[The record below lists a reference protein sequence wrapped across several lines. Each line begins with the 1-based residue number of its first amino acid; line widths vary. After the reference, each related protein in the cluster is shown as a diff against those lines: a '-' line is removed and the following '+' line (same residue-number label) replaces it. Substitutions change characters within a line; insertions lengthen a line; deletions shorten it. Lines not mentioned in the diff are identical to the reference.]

1 MADILFLPEAK
12 EKSGSLITAEFA
24 YQFQKPVYSVPASI
38 FSPQSAGIF
47 QKLHAQKIQLIT
59 DFDTC
64 FSQHFPCLDPITQKS
79 KQQQILD
86 NISPLQQ
93 NILELLS
100 RGEMSLDQLHHET
113 RIQPPILMQEL
124 TYLEMENLV
133 SQLQPNI
140 YVLS

>member
-1 MADILFLPEAK
+1 M
-12 EKSGSLITAEFA
+12 
-24 YQFQKPVYSVPASI
+24 
-38 FSPQSAGIF
+38 F

-64 FSQHFPCLDPITQKS
+64 FSQYFACLDPVTSKS

-124 TYLEMENLV
+124 TYLEMENLI

-140 YVLS
+140 YALS